1 MSKTNHIINNI
12 YTQCFSSS
20 RKLEQL
26 ELTGKGAE
34 FFGLS
39 HPVVQN
45 LIQSCPGSRR
55 CTGYRWVKF
64 EINKMAD
71 SVEMDSLDPTT
82 SYNALKIFLNNGNL
96 KIFLL
101 SIRV

>member
-1 MSKTNHIINNI
+1 
-12 YTQCFSSS
+12 
-20 RKLEQL
+20 LEQL

-82 SYNALKIFLNNGNL
+82 SYNSLKIFLNNGNFFL
-96 KIFLL
+96 ILL
-101 SIRV
+101 SRRV

>member
-1 MSKTNHIINNI
+1 M
-12 YTQCFSSS
+12 
-20 RKLEQL
+20 EQL

-71 SVEMDSLDPTT
+71 SLEMDSLDPST
-82 SYNALKIFLNNGNL
+82 SYNALKIFLNNG
-96 KIFLL
+96 KSYFLFHCQKL
-101 SIRV
+101 NSLNSTKDTFCMSP

>member
-1 MSKTNHIINNI
+1 
-12 YTQCFSSS
+12 
-20 RKLEQL
+20 LEQL

-82 SYNALKIFLNNGNL
+82 SYNSLKIFLNNG
-96 KIFLL
+96 KFF
-101 SIRV
+101 

>member
-1 MSKTNHIINNI
+1 
-12 YTQCFSSS
+12 
-20 RKLEQL
+20 LEQL

-82 SYNALKIFLNNGNL
+82 SYNYCFLFCHFSSKKVLVQLVFISFQVNL
-96 KIFLL
+96 DWYEED
-101 SIRV
+101 R